1 MNKDKTI
8 EKKKIPCALTIAGS
22 DCSGGAGIQADIKTM
37 LSLGVYASSI
47 ITSLTA
53 QNTLGVRDI
62 FDLTRHFLDEQFD
75 AVFTDI
81 YPDAVKIGM
90 VSNKEIVEGIVENLK
105 KYKAKKIVVDPVMVS
120 TSGSVLLQE
129 DAISILVN
137 ELIPLATMIT
147 PNIPEASK
155 LSGLEIKKR
164 EDMIKAAYLIDE
176 KYKGK
181 SIASDSSNLNGKC
194 NKNNRPAILIKGGH
208 SIEDANDLLLY
219 NGELTWFENERIH
232 NDNTHGTGCT
242 LSSAIASYLS
252 LGYDLKEA
260 IKHAKEYITNALK
273 CDFDLGA
280 GSGPLNHAWKITG

>member
-1 MNKDKTI
+1 MIQKETT
-8 EKKKIPCALTIAGS
+8 KKKEISCALTIAGS

-90 VSNKEIVEGIVENLK
+90 VSNKEIIEGIVENLK

-137 ELIPLATMIT
+137 ELIPLATVIT

-155 LSGLEIKKR
+155 LSGIEIKNR

-176 KYKGK
+176 NYSKK
-181 SIASDSSNLNGKC
+181 SNG
-194 NKNNRPAILIKGGH
+194 RPAILIKGGH

>member
-75 AVFTDI
+75 AVFIDI

-90 VSNKEIVEGIVENLK
+90 VSNKEIIEGIVENLK

-137 ELIPLATMIT
+137 ELIPLATVIT

-155 LSGLEIKKR
+155 LSGIEIKNR

-176 KYKGK
+176 NYSKK
-181 SIASDSSNLNGKC
+181 SNG
-194 NKNNRPAILIKGGH
+194 RPAILIKGGH

>member
-137 ELIPLATMIT
+137 ELIPIATVIT

-176 KYKGK
+176 NYSKK
-181 SIASDSSNLNGKC
+181 SNS
-194 NKNNRPAILIKGGH
+194 RPAILIKGGH

>member
-62 FDLTRHFLDEQFD
+62 FNLTRHFLNEQFD

-137 ELIPLATMIT
+137 ELIPLATVIT

-155 LSGLEIKKR
+155 LSGLEIKNRK
-164 EDMIKAAYLIDE
+164 DMIKAAYLIDE
-176 KYKGK
+176 NYSKK
-181 SIASDSSNLNGKC
+181 SNG
-194 NKNNRPAILIKGGH
+194 RPAILIKGGH

-252 LGYDLKEA
+252 LDYDLKEA

-280 GSGPLNHAWKITG
+280 GSGPLNHAWKITA

>member
-8 EKKKIPCALTIAGS
+8 EKEKIPCALTIAGS

-137 ELIPLATMIT
+137 ELIPIATVIT

-155 LSGLEIKKR
+155 LSGIEIKKR

-176 KYKGK
+176 NYSKK
-181 SIASDSSNLNGKC
+181 SNG
-194 NKNNRPAILIKGGH
+194 RPAILIKGGH